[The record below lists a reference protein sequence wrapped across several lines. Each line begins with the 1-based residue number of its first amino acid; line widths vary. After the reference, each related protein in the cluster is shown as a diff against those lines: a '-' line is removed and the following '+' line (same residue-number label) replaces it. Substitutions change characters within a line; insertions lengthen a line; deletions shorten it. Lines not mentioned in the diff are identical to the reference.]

1 MTPVSA
7 FRPRRWRGALLP
19 NKVCVEIDVLEPEKR
34 PTNAVADNTEVK
46 DVLQV
51 RVAQSDSRTARI
63 LSDPDHSWSE
73 RILAEQFSD

>member
-1 MTPVSA
+1 
-7 FRPRRWRGALLP
+7 
-19 NKVCVEIDVLEPEKR
+19 
-34 PTNAVADNTEVK
+34 VK